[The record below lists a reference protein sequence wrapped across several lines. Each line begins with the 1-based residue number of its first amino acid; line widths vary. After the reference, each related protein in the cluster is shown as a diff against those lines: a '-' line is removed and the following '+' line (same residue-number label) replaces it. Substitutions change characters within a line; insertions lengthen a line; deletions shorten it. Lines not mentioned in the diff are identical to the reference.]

1 MPGDYVI
8 TASYYQNNTLAY
20 SKEITL
26 RIEDEGDYVF
36 DLLLYPVPENGV
48 TGIISTRINDPN
60 GINPPEQTGTDSLN
74 ASYLSIALMLFL
86 ILGGVYKFSRKDQ
99 KTKKNRAQ
107 EGKSNMSG
115 LLVKVLGKSTDSGI
129 KSASGNYGKAVFLT
143 EPVIEPGDNYDGDN
157 SYINTAALNKQP
169 VSPDLHEVLDIIRG
183 HKGRITQKDLRSRL
197 SYSEVKVSL
206 MLSELEKRGLIK
218 KFRNGRENIV
228 VLVYEDPE
236 EP

>member
-99 KTKKNRAQ
+99 KNEKK
-107 EGKSNMSG
+107 
-115 LLVKVLGKSTDSGI
+115 
-129 KSASGNYGKAVFLT
+129 
-143 EPVIEPGDNYDGDN
+143 
-157 SYINTAALNKQP
+157 
-169 VSPDLHEVLDIIRG
+169 
-183 HKGRITQKDLRSRL
+183 
-197 SYSEVKVSL
+197 
-206 MLSELEKRGLIK
+206 
-218 KFRNGRENIV
+218 
-228 VLVYEDPE
+228 
-236 EP
+236 